1 MFDLSL
7 VDGLMTTP
15 QAADAASLAVV
26 RNIPEGLAH
35 EFEGAA
41 MNLVTD
47 VTGEGGHATAR
58 AFRNVQVHLRGP
70 DQSVLNWTQW
80 SQTASFIDE
89 QRVVG
94 RCLVL
99 AEERGWPVTMEFRGP
114 AGVMD
119 SWAPKE
125 QFGIP
130 ADALGSDRWL
140 RDLAQWGWHIERL
153 ADRVRLYHQEQG
165 GSAANV
171 VDEIA
176 DGFSELFGEKKNN
189 PPAATTATFE
199 VSPGGLTLTVHHG
212 LRPPTSVSLAVQDI
226 LALGAVPYGY
236 NRVSAHADVTAYTR
250 NDAIPLLIRMR
261 DSNPI
266 ASRNAAVALKYAL
279 ASVLREP
286 DMRGGRL

>member
-7 VDGLMTTP
+7 VDGLVATP

-26 RNIPEGLAH
+26 RNVPEGVAR

-41 MNLVTD
+41 MDLVTD

-58 AFRNVQVHLRGP
+58 AFRNVQVHLRGA
-70 DQSVLNWTQW
+70 DQSVLHWTQW
-80 SQTASFIDE
+80 SATASFIDE

-94 RCLVL
+94 RCLL
-99 AEERGWPVTMEFRGP
+99 HAAERGWPVTMEFRGP

-125 QFGIP
+125 TFGIP
-130 ADALGSDRWL
+130 GDALTTERWL
-140 RDLAQWGWHIERL
+140 GEVAQWGWYIERMP
-153 ADRVRLYHQEQG
+153 DRVRLYHHEQAG
-165 GSAANV
+165 GAANV

-176 DGFSELFGEKKNN
+176 DGFGELFGEKKQPHAGN
-189 PPAATTATFE
+189 AVTFD
-199 VSPGGLTLTVHHG
+199 VGPGGLTLTVQHAH
-212 LRPPTSVSLAVQDI
+212 RPTTSVSLAANDI
-226 LALGAVPYGY
+226 IALGAVPYGY
-236 NRVSAHADVTAYTR
+236 NRVSNHADVTAYTR
-250 NDAIPLLIRMR
+250 TDAIPMLLRLR

-279 ASVLREP
+279 ASVMCDPSLR
-286 DMRGGRL
+286 GAQRL